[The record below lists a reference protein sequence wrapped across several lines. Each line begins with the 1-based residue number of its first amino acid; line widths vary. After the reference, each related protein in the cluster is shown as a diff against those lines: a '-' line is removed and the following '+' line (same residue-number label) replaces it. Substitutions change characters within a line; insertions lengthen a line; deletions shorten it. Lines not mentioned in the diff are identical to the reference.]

1 MMEPIKDALE
11 KHKLVRRLLLAW
23 AVGIITYASIRT
35 YEQLEMITTQ
45 VVSLYGLTLGIL
57 STVIGVYFRDRH
69 KETLNE
75 ENRYDRAKRNQN

>member
-1 MMEPIKDALE
+1 MEPIKTLVE

-35 YEQLEMITTQ
+35 YEQLDMITTQ

-69 KETLNE
+69 KETLKE
-75 ENRYDRAKRNQN
+75 R

>member
-1 MMEPIKDALE
+1 MPQIKALVE
-11 KHKLVRRLLLAW
+11 QHKLVRRLLLAW

-35 YEQLEMITTQ
+35 YEQLDMITTQ

-69 KETLNE
+69 KEDTQGE
-75 ENRYDRAKRNQN
+75 AK